1 MNVTRE
7 PTIYPTRYS
16 IPMSDLPIDP
26 EDYQKGDDAQDGQYH
41 HATAQAAMMLPCNL
55 LVRLLRSN
63 VFSESSKAAPSAT
76 P

>member
-1 MNVTRE
+1 MCQMSRTH
-7 PTIYPTRYS
+7 PTKTI
-16 IPMSDLPIDP
+16 IAAVMSELPIDP
-26 EDYQKGDDAQDGQYH
+26 EDYQQTNDAQDVQYH
-41 HATAQAAMMLPCNL
+41 HATAQAAMMLSCNL